1 MFDNFCSLFSNNA
14 QPGQYAF
21 QAFKKVP
28 ALNNFIQAINML
40 SQLSGVGQGG
50 LINNIGNINNVIN
63 TAGNIFG
70 INNNPNS
77 NIGNI
82 MGVINQFIN
91 NVPQESVK
99 ANDSNLDKIIAQNQD
114 SVIKQILKSNY
125 VQLINKHNQSK

>member
-1 MFDNFCSLFSNNA
+1 M
-14 QPGQYAF
+14 
-21 QAFKKVP
+21 
-28 ALNNFIQAINML
+28 QAINML
-40 SQLSGVGQGG
+40 SQLSRVGQGG
-50 LINNIGNINNVIN
+50 LINNIGNITNVIN